1 MSTVSEM
8 LEALA
13 SDLASGLDSEVME
26 MFSPETSLAPL
37 PTLVSVLKLDFE

>member
-13 SDLASGLDSEVME
+13 LDLASGFDSEVTE
-26 MFSPETSLAPL
+26 MLSPEMSLARL
-37 PTLVSVLKLDFE
+37 PTLASVLKLDFE